1 MKFVDQVKIHIRSG
15 RGGDGC
21 SSFRREKFIPRGGP
35 NGGDGGDGGAV
46 YFKGTRGRTTLLDFQ
61 FRQHHRAGDGGHGK
75 GKDMHGATGEPL
87 VLAVPLGTIVRD
99 AETGE
104 TLLEVLGEAPVLALA
119 GGRGGRGNTRFK
131 SPTNRAPRQCEPG
144 QPGQERWVVL
154 ELKLMA
160 DVGLVGFPNAGKST
174 LISRISRARP
184 KIADYPFTTLVPH
197 LGVVQTESF
206 ESFVVADI
214 PGIIAGAHEGAGL
227 GQRFLRHIERTAILL
242 LLLDGSGLGEREP
255 WQEYEVLLEE
265 MRLYAPALV
274 AKPRAVA
281 LTKADLFGERR
292 EQEALRARL
301 EAAGERV
308 LVISAVTGEGIA
320 GLIRLLGAEVSR
332 VRETEAALTPDAR
345 ISPSIAGTSAPPA
358 PPAASDT

>member
-1 MKFVDQVKIHIRSG
+1 VKFVDQCKINIRSG

-61 FRQHHRAGDGGHGK
+61 FRQHHRAQDGGNGK
-75 GKDMHGATGEPL
+75 GKDMHGATGEVL
-87 VLAVPLGTIVRD
+87 MLAVPLGTIVRD

-104 TLLEVLGEAPVLALA
+104 TLLEVLSEEPALALS

-144 QPGQERWVVL
+144 EPGEEHWVVL

-184 KIADYPFTTLVPH
+184 KIADYPFTTLVPN
-197 LGVVQTESF
+197 LGVVQTESY

-227 GQRFLRHIERTAILL
+227 GHRFLRHIQRTAILL
-242 LLLDGSGLGEREP
+242 LLVDGAGFGESDP
-255 WQEYEVLLEE
+255 WQEYQVLLEE
-265 MRLYAPALV
+265 MRLYSPDLV

-281 LTKADLFGERR
+281 LTKADLFGERK
-292 EQEALRARL
+292 EQDELRARL

-308 LVISAVTGEGIA
+308 QVISAVTGEGIA
-320 GLIRLLGAEVSR
+320 GLIHFLGAEVSR
-332 VRETEAALTPDAR
+332 VRAAEAPLAPDAR
-345 ISPSIAGTSAPPA
+345 FSPSLAPPSAPPA
-358 PPAASDT
+358 GPAGSEL